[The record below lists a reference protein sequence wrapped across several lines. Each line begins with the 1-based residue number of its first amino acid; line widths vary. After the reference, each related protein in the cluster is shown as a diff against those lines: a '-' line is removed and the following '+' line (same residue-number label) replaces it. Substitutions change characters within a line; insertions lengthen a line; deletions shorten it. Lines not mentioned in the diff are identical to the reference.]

1 MDEFGLISSLAIAL
15 GAALVGDFLA
25 RGLKQSPIVG
35 HLIAGVIIGPF
46 VLKLISQPEDI
57 RVLAS
62 IGVVVL
68 LFTLGVRFSFKEMT
82 RVRKVAIWGGLGQI
96 FLSLIAGVGISY
108 LFDFSLTERLVF
120 GITISF
126 SSTMAVL
133 AMLLDRGELDTL
145 HGRILVGVLLLQDLA
160 VTFAMFLFPALK
172 GSGESIFPGILLAL
186 FQGGLFIVLVLILG
200 TKIIPRIF
208 KEIASK
214 VSRELMVIGGAALC
228 FGGAFLA
235 FRFGLS
241 AAIGAFALGLVFSQ
255 SDFTHQLLGEMTPV
269 RDIFSALFFVSM
281 GMLIDL
287 SWVWENLPVLIL
299 IVVLVLALK
308 FLIFSLIVR
317 LFRYRRTTALLSGA
331 GIVSVGEF
339 SFVLAELGRNIGLIS
354 PQAYM
359 TIISLA
365 TLSLILAPVIYGSTS
380 SLTIRFSGIPEKESP
395 EEETVCSSISRAPGH
410 VVLGGCGRVGGKIAQ
425 LLSSLNSEF
434 LVIELDP
441 SQIEELRAKGIPAI
455 FGDVGNREVLKQAG
469 IACAS
474 LLLLA
479 VPDPISARQAISW
492 AKKLNPE
499 IKIVARAHS
508 DFEAS
513 FLKGM
518 GVTEIIQPE
527 VEASFEIA
535 RRSLILLGFPEEEAT
550 RIVNSIRD

>member
-15 GAALVGDFLA
+15 GAALVGDFVA
-25 RGLKQSPIVG
+25 RVLKQSPIVG

-46 VLKLISQPEDI
+46 VLKLISQPEEI
-57 RVLAS
+57 LVLAS

-68 LFTLGVRFSFKEMT
+68 LFTLGVRFSFKEMAK
-82 RVRKVAIWGGLGQI
+82 VRKVAIWGGLGQI

-133 AMLLDRGELDTL
+133 AMLSDRGELDTL
-145 HGRILVGVLLLQDLA
+145 HGRILIGVLLLQDLA

-172 GSGESIFPGILLAL
+172 DSGESLFPRIPLAL
-186 FQGGLFIVLVLILG
+186 LQGGLFIILVLLFG
-200 TKIIPRIF
+200 TKLIPRIF
-208 KEIASK
+208 KGIASK
-214 VSRELMVIGGAALC
+214 VSRELMVMGGAALC

-241 AAIGAFALGLVFSQ
+241 AAIGAFAFGLVFSQ
-255 SDFTHQLLGEMTPV
+255 SDFTHQLLGEMTPL

-299 IVVLVLALK
+299 IVVLVVVLK
-308 FLIFSLIVR
+308 FLIFSLLVR

-339 SFVLAELGRNIGLIS
+339 SFVLAELGRNMGVIS
-354 PQAYM
+354 PQVYM

-365 TLSLILAPVIYGSTS
+365 TLTLILAPLIYGFTS
-380 SLTIRFSGIPEKESP
+380 SLTRRFSRALEMEFP
-395 EEETVCSSISRAPGH
+395 EEETVCSSIARAPGH
-410 VVLGGCGRVGGKIAQ
+410 VILGGCGRVGRNIAQ
-425 LLSSLNSEF
+425 LLFSLKYEF
-434 LVIELDP
+434 LVIEIDP
-441 SQIEELRAKGIPAI
+441 FQIGELRAKGIPAI
-455 FGDVGNREVLKQAG
+455 FGDVGNREVLKKAG
-469 IACAS
+469 IVCAS

-508 DFEAS
+508 DYEAS
-513 FLKGM
+513 FLKEM
-518 GVTEIIQPE
+518 GVSVIVQPE
-527 VEASFEIA
+527 AEASFEIA
-535 RRSLILLGFPEEEAT
+535 RHSLIFLGFPEEEAT